1 MKTFDKIFFG
11 IIFGAIIPITLFLA
25 GRWITFVF
33 LPVNKTLVFA
43 LSGLVLGLI
52 IDLFYVRRVLS
63 NLYEIPVSNL
73 VLVYIFYSAGCF
85 GIFTTMPVL
94 NLLLG
99 IPAGYYAAVKCIYMR
114 REIFSSE
121 DFFGH
126 AAIFTSVTILLF
138 SLISIL
144 IALTDPYNTAK
155 KIKHMLGLNFEI
167 TVTALTLGVIGFGL
181 LLIVIQFF
189 VTKYSAK
196 IFYSRLTE
204 SE

>member
-1 MKTFDKIFFG
+1 MVYAYPLFPLCDARQNRYAGWSG
-11 IIFGAIIPITLFLA
+11 IAKLRKL
-25 GRWITFVF
+25 
-33 LPVNKTLVFA
+33 
-43 LSGLVLGLI
+43 
-52 IDLFYVRRVLS
+52 
-63 NLYEIPVSNL
+63 LY
-73 VLVYIFYSAGCF
+73 A
-85 GIFTTMPVL
+85 
-94 NLLLG
+94 
-99 IPAGYYAAVKCIYMR
+99 R

-126 AAIFTSVTILLF
+126 AAIFTSIIVLLF
-138 SLISIL
+138 SLVSIL

-155 KIKHMLGLNFEI
+155 KIKDMLGLNFEI

-181 LLIVIQFF
+181 LLMVIQFF